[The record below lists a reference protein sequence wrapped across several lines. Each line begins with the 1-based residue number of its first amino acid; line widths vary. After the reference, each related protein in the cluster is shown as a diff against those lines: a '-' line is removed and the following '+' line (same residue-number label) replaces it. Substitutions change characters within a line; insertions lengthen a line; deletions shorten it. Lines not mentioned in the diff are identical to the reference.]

1 MELQLFYDSLKAVS
15 VLENTF
21 EMWGYSLLMTA
32 LFTLM
37 FFIIVLPALY
47 GAVILCKCFINKSLI
62 NIKIITETDDML
74 FRKNTIRSYFWC
86 LFIIIPILSIFI
98 YSTYITIK
106 QYSYITYD
114 DVLKS
119 PLYSS
124 LNLAE
129 KDFINYQ
136 LVNTVKKRFTQS
148 EQMNKVSL
156 YEINEI
162 IENTTNIDSLLPKY
176 KKMIELETLL
186 NNKNKG

>member
-98 YSTYITIK
+98 YSTHIATK
-106 QYSYITYD
+106 QYSYVTYD
-114 DVLKS
+114 DILKS
-119 PLYSS
+119 PLYNSF
-124 LNLAE
+124 NLAE

-136 LVNTVKKRFTQS
+136 LEDIVNKKFTQS
-148 EQMNKVSL
+148 EPMNKVYL
-156 YEINEI
+156 YEIDEI
-162 IENTTNIDSLLPKY
+162 IKNTANIDSLLPKY
-176 KKMIELETLL
+176 QKIIELETFL